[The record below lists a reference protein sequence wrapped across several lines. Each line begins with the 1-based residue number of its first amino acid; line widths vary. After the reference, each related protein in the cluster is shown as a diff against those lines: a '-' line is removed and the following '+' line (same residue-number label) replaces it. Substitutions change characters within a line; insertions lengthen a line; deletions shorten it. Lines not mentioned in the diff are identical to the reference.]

1 MRLRNITPKSLFGR
15 MLAIIL
21 VPIILVQI
29 ISVTIFYERHW
40 DWVSRHMSKNLA
52 KDLGLLIDELG
63 NTPSNDQRALSALR
77 ARQYFDII
85 FYWLDG
91 GILKPNQS
99 FNIQFKNFRTA
110 LEARIKEPFY
120 LSTIDN
126 SRQFYI
132 DIQLANGIVRM
143 HINNKRLFVPTG
155 LTFIMWSIGASVILF
170 SIAIIFLRGQVRPIL
185 RLANAARQIGF
196 GREASNYNIEGATEV
211 RIAGRAFQAMRHRI
225 NKQISERTSLLAG
238 VSHDLKTPLTRMRL
252 QLAMIDT
259 NQNIQ
264 MDFEKELV
272 ELEKMIDGYLDF
284 ARNDREEQMVDASLF
299 KLLQQAAK
307 SSDPNGKKIYI
318 AIPPDNLPIFPIQVQ
333 SIRRA
338 LINLFTNAIRYAGK
352 ASVQIQIFDDHSEII
367 IDDNGPGIPRDK
379 REEVVLPFTRLESS
393 RNSKTGGTGL
403 GLSIAKNAALTH
415 GGELILEDSPLGGLR
430 VRFLL
435 PL

>member
-40 DWVSRHMSKNLA
+40 DWVSRHMSNNLA
-52 KDLGLLIDELG
+52 NDLGLLIDELG

-99 FNIQFKNFRTA
+99 FNIRFKNFRTA

-126 SRQFYI
+126 SRQFYV

-155 LTFIMWSIGASVILF
+155 ITFIMWSIGASVILF

-196 GREASNYNIEGATEV
+196 GREVSNYNIEGATEV

-318 AIPPDNLPIFPIQVQ
+318 AIPPDNLPVFPIQVQ

-352 ASVQIQIFDDHSEII
+352 ANVQIQIFDDHSEII

>member
-29 ISVTIFYERHW
+29 ISVSIFYERHW

-63 NTPSNDQRALSALR
+63 NEPSKDQRALSAVR

-99 FNIQFKNFRTA
+99 FNFKFKNFRTS
-110 LEARIKEPFY
+110 LESRIKKPFY
-120 LSTIDN
+120 LSSIEDSTK
-126 SRQFYI
+126 FYV

-143 HINNKRLFVPTG
+143 NIDNKRLFVPTG
-155 LTFIMWSIGASVILF
+155 ITFIMWSVGASVILF

-196 GREASNYNIEGATEV
+196 GREVTDYNIEGATEV

-252 QLAMIDT
+252 QLAVMNNIEDIKTEFENEIIELENMIDT
-259 NQNIQ
+259 
-264 MDFEKELV
+264 
-272 ELEKMIDGYLDF
+272 YLDF

-307 SSDPNGKKIYI
+307 SSDPDGKQIHI
-318 AIPPDNLPIFPIQVQ
+318 SIPPENLPVFPIQVQ

-338 LINLFTNAIRYAGK
+338 LINLFTNAMRYAGK
-352 ASVQIQIFDDHSEII
+352 ASAQIQIFDDHSEII

-379 REEVVLPFTRLESS
+379 REEVVLPFTRLDNS
-393 RNSKTGGTGL
+393 RNNKTGGTGL
-403 GLSIAKNAALTH
+403 GLSIAKNAVLNH

-430 VRFLL
+430 IRLLL

>member
-155 LTFIMWSIGASVILF
+155 LTFIMWSVGASVILF

-318 AIPPDNLPIFPIQVQ
+318 AIPPDNLPVFPIQVQ

>member
-1 MRLRNITPKSLFGR
+1 MRLRNVTPKSLFGR

-29 ISVTIFYERHW
+29 ISVYIFYERHW
-40 DWVSRHMSKNLA
+40 DWVSRHMSKSLA
-52 KDLGLLIDELG
+52 EDLGLLIDELG
-63 NTPSNDQRALSALR
+63 NTPSNDQRALSASR

-85 FYWLDG
+85 FYWLDK

-99 FNIQFKNFRTA
+99 FDLRFKNFRAA
-110 LEARIKEPFY
+110 LQTRIKEPFY
-120 LSTIDN
+120 LSTIEN
-126 SRQFYI
+126 SSQFYV

-143 HINNKRLFVPTG
+143 NIDNKRLFVPTG
-155 LTFIMWSIGASVILF
+155 ITFIMWSIGSSIILF
-170 SIAIIFLRGQVRPIL
+170 SIAIIFLRRQVRPII

-196 GREASNYNIEGATEV
+196 GREVSNYNIEGATEI
-211 RIAGRAFQAMRHRI
+211 RLAGRAFQAMRHRI

-252 QLAMIDT
+252 QLEMLDS
-259 NQNIQ
+259 NQDIKT
-264 MDFEKELV
+264 DFENELL
-272 ELEKMIDGYLDF
+272 ELENMIDGYLEF
-284 ARNDREEQMVDASLF
+284 TRNDREEEMVDASLF

-307 SSDPNGKKIYI
+307 SSDPDGNYI
-318 AIPPDNLPIFPIQVQ
+318 LIAPPQERLPVFPIQVQ

-338 LINLFTNAIRYAGK
+338 LINLLTNSIRYAGK
-352 ASVQIQIFDDHSEII
+352 TNVQIQIFDDHTEII

-379 REEVVLPFTRLESS
+379 REEVVLPFTRLENS
-393 RNSKTGGTGL
+393 RNIKTGGTGL
-403 GLSIAKNAALTH
+403 GLSIAKNAALSH
-415 GGELILEDSPLGGLR
+415 GGELILEDSPQGGLR

>member
-1 MRLRNITPKSLFGR
+1 MRLRNVTPKSLFGR

-29 ISVTIFYERHW
+29 ISVSIFYERHW
-40 DWVSRHMSKNLA
+40 DWVSRHMSKSLA
-52 KDLGLLIDELG
+52 EDLGLLIDELG
-63 NTPSNDQRALSALR
+63 NTPSNDQRALSASR
-77 ARQYFDII
+77 ARQYFEII
-85 FYWLDG
+85 FYWLDK

-99 FNIQFKNFRTA
+99 FDLRFKNFRAA
-110 LEARIKEPFY
+110 LQTRIKEPFY
-120 LSTIDN
+120 LSTIEN
-126 SRQFYI
+126 SSQFYV

-143 HINNKRLFVPTG
+143 NIDNKRLFVPTG
-155 LTFIMWSIGASVILF
+155 ITFIIWSIGSSIILF
-170 SIAIIFLRGQVRPIL
+170 SIAILFLRRQVRPII

-196 GREASNYNIEGATEV
+196 GREVSNYNIEGATEI
-211 RIAGRAFQAMRHRI
+211 RLAGRAFQAMRHRI

-252 QLAMIDT
+252 QLEMLDS
-259 NQNIQ
+259 NQDIKT
-264 MDFEKELV
+264 DFENELL
-272 ELEKMIDGYLDF
+272 ELENMIDGYLEF
-284 ARNDREEQMVDASLF
+284 TRNDREEEMVDASLF

-307 SSDPNGKKIYI
+307 SSDPDGNYI
-318 AIPPDNLPIFPIQVQ
+318 FIASPPERLPVFPIQVQ

-338 LINLFTNAIRYAGK
+338 LINLLTNSIRYAGK
-352 ASVQIQIFDDHSEII
+352 TNVQIQIFDDHSEII

-379 REEVVLPFTRLESS
+379 REEVVLPFTRLENS
-393 RNSKTGGTGL
+393 RNIKTGGTGL
-403 GLSIAKNAALTH
+403 GLSIAKNAALSH

>member
-1 MRLRNITPKSLFGR
+1 MRLRDITPKSLFGR

-29 ISVTIFYERHW
+29 ISVIIFYERHW

-52 KDLGLLIDELG
+52 KDVGLLIDELG
-63 NTPSNDQRALSALR
+63 NEPSKDQRALSAIR

-91 GILKPNQS
+91 GILQPNQIIES
-99 FNIQFKNFRTA
+99 EFKNFRNS
-110 LEARIKEPFY
+110 LQARIKEPFY
-120 LSTIDN
+120 LSTLEN
-126 SRQFYI
+126 SRQFYV
-132 DIQLANGIVRM
+132 DIQLGNGIVRM
-143 HINNKRLFVPTG
+143 HIDNKRLFVPTA

-170 SIAIIFLRGQVRPIL
+170 SIAIIFLRRQVRPIL

-196 GREASNYNIEGATEV
+196 GRDVDSFSVEGATEV

-225 NKQISERTSLLAG
+225 NKQISERTALLAG

-252 QLAMIDT
+252 QLAVMEI
-259 NQNIQ
+259 QNNTKIE
-264 MDFEKELV
+264 FEKELK
-272 ELEKMIDGYLDF
+272 ELEEMIDGYLEF
-284 ARNDREEQMVDASLF
+284 ARDDREEQMVDASIF
-299 KLLQQAAK
+299 KLLQQASK
-307 SSDPNGKKIYI
+307 TSDPSGDKINI
-318 AIPPDNLPIFPIQVQ
+318 LPPNNNIPVFPVQVQ

-338 LINLFTNAIRYAGK
+338 LINLLTNAIRYAGK
-352 ASVQIQIFDDHSEII
+352 ATAQIQIFDDHSEII

-379 REEVVLPFTRLESS
+379 RAEVILPFTRLENS

-403 GLSIAKNAALTH
+403 GLSIAKNSALNH

-430 VRFLL
+430 VRLLL

>member
-1 MRLRNITPKSLFGR
+1 MRLRDITPKSLFGR

-29 ISVTIFYERHW
+29 ISVIIFYERHW

-52 KDLGLLIDELG
+52 KDVGLLIDELG
-63 NTPSNDQRALSALR
+63 NEPSKDQRALSAIR

-85 FYWLDG
+85 FYWLDS
-91 GILKPNQS
+91 GILQPNQ
-99 FNIQFKNFRTA
+99 IIEPEFKNFRNS
-110 LEARIKEPFY
+110 LQARIEEPFY
-120 LSTIDN
+120 LSTLEN
-126 SRQFYI
+126 SRQFYV
-132 DIQLANGIVRM
+132 DIQLGNGIVRM
-143 HINNKRLFVPTG
+143 HIDNKRLFVPTA

-170 SIAIIFLRGQVRPIL
+170 SIAIIFLRRQVRPIL

-196 GREASNYNIEGATEV
+196 GRDVDSFSVEGATEV

-225 NKQISERTSLLAG
+225 NKQISERTALLAG

-252 QLAMIDT
+252 QLAVMEI
-259 NQNIQ
+259 QNNTKIE
-264 MDFEKELV
+264 FEKELK
-272 ELEKMIDGYLDF
+272 ELEEMIDGYLEF
-284 ARNDREEQMVDASLF
+284 ARDDREEQMVDASIF
-299 KLLQQAAK
+299 KLLQQASK
-307 SSDPNGKKIYI
+307 TSDPSGDKINI
-318 AIPPDNLPIFPIQVQ
+318 LPPNNNIPIFPVQVQ

-338 LINLFTNAIRYAGK
+338 LTNLLTNAIRYAGK
-352 ASVQIQIFDDHSEII
+352 ATAQIQIFDDHSEII

-379 REEVVLPFTRLESS
+379 RAEVILPFTRLENS

-403 GLSIAKNAALTH
+403 GLSIANNSALNH

-430 VRFLL
+430 VRLLL

>member
-1 MRLRNITPKSLFGR
+1 MRLRDITPKSLFGR

-29 ISVTIFYERHW
+29 ISVSIFYERHW

-63 NTPSNDQRALSALR
+63 NEPSKDQRALSAIR

-85 FYWLDG
+85 FYWLEG
-91 GILKPNQS
+91 GILQPNQA
-99 FNIQFKNFRTA
+99 IQPEFKNFRNS

-120 LSTIDN
+120 LSSLEN
-126 SRQFYI
+126 SSQFYV
-132 DIQLANGIVRM
+132 DIQLGNGIVRM
-143 HINNKRLFVPTG
+143 HIDNKRLFVPTG
-155 LTFIMWSIGASVILF
+155 ITFIMWSVGASVILF

-196 GREASNYNIEGATEV
+196 GRDVENFNIEGATEV

-252 QLAMIDT
+252 QLAVME
-259 NQNIQ
+259 IQ
-264 MDFEKELV
+264 DETKVQFEQELKEL
-272 ELEKMIDGYLDF
+272 EQMIDGYLEF
-284 ARNDREEQMVDASLF
+284 ARDDREEQMVDASLF
-299 KLLQQAAK
+299 KLLQQAVK
-307 SSDPNGKKIYI
+307 SSDPSGKKINI
-318 AIPPDNLPIFPIQVQ
+318 LVPDDNIPIFPIQVQ

-338 LINLFTNAIRYAGK
+338 LINLLTNAIRYAGK
-352 ASVQIQIFDDHSEII
+352 ATAQIQIFDDHSEII

-379 REEVVLPFTRLESS
+379 RDEVILPFTRLENS

-403 GLSIAKNAALTH
+403 GLSIAKNSALNH

-430 VRFLL
+430 VRLLL

>member
-1 MRLRNITPKSLFGR
+1 MRLRDITPKSLFGR

-29 ISVTIFYERHW
+29 ISVSIFYERHW

-63 NTPSNDQRALSALR
+63 NELSKDQRALSAIR

-85 FYWLDG
+85 FYWLEG
-91 GILKPNQS
+91 GILQPNQ
-99 FNIQFKNFRTA
+99 IIEPQFKNFRNS
-110 LEARIKEPFY
+110 LQARIKEPFY
-120 LSTIDN
+120 LSTIEN
-126 SRQFYI
+126 SRQFYV
-132 DIQLANGIVRM
+132 DIQLGNGIVRM
-143 HINNKRLFVPTG
+143 NIDNKRLFVPTG
-155 LTFIMWSIGASVILF
+155 ITFIMWSIGASVILF

-196 GREASNYNIEGATEV
+196 GRDVDSFSIEGATEI

-252 QLAMIDT
+252 QLAVIEIEDDT
-259 NQNIQ
+259 KIE
-264 MDFEKELV
+264 FEKELL
-272 ELEKMIDGYLDF
+272 ELEEMIDGYLEF
-284 ARNDREEQMVDASLF
+284 ARDDREEQMVDASLF
-299 KLLQQAAK
+299 KLLQQA
-307 SSDPNGKKIYI
+307 SITSDPSGDKINI
-318 AIPPDNLPIFPIQVQ
+318 LPPNDNIPIFPIQVQ

-338 LINLFTNAIRYAGK
+338 LTNLLTNAIRYAGK
-352 ASVQIQIFDDHSEII
+352 ATAQIQIFDDHSEII

-379 REEVVLPFTRLESS
+379 RAEVILPFTRLENS

-403 GLSIAKNAALTH
+403 GLSIAKNSALNH

-430 VRFLL
+430 VRLLL

>member
-1 MRLRNITPKSLFGR
+1 MRLRDITPKSLFGR

-29 ISVTIFYERHW
+29 ISVIIFYERHW

-52 KDLGLLIDELG
+52 KDVGLLIDELG
-63 NTPSNDQRALSALR
+63 NEPSKDQRALSAIR

-91 GILKPNQS
+91 GILQPNQIIES
-99 FNIQFKNFRTA
+99 EFKNFRNS
-110 LEARIKEPFY
+110 LQARIEEPFY
-120 LSTIDN
+120 LSTLEN
-126 SRQFYI
+126 SRQFYV
-132 DIQLANGIVRM
+132 DIQLGNGIVRM
-143 HINNKRLFVPTG
+143 HIDNKRLFVPTA

-170 SIAIIFLRGQVRPIL
+170 SIAIIFLRRQVRPIL

-196 GREASNYNIEGATEV
+196 GRDVDSFSVEGATEV

-225 NKQISERTSLLAG
+225 NKQISERTALLAG

-252 QLAMIDT
+252 QLAVMEI
-259 NQNIQ
+259 QNNTKIE
-264 MDFEKELV
+264 FEKELK
-272 ELEKMIDGYLDF
+272 ELEEMIDGYLEF
-284 ARNDREEQMVDASLF
+284 ARDDREEQMVDASIF
-299 KLLQQAAK
+299 KLLQQASK
-307 SSDPNGKKIYI
+307 TSDPSGDKINI
-318 AIPPDNLPIFPIQVQ
+318 LPPNNNIPIFPVQVQ

-338 LINLFTNAIRYAGK
+338 LTNLLTNAIRYAGK
-352 ASVQIQIFDDHSEII
+352 ATAQIQIFDDHSEII

-379 REEVVLPFTRLESS
+379 RAEVILPFTRLENS

-403 GLSIAKNAALTH
+403 GLSIANNSALNH

-430 VRFLL
+430 VRLLL

>member
-1 MRLRNITPKSLFGR
+1 MRLRDVTPKSLFGR
-15 MLAIIL
+15 MLSIIL

-29 ISVTIFYERHW
+29 ISVSIFYERHW
-40 DWVSRHMSKNLA
+40 DWVSRHMANNLA

-63 NTPSNDQRALSALR
+63 KEPSKDQRALSAVR
-77 ARQYFDII
+77 ARQYFNII
-85 FYWLDG
+85 FYWLEG

-99 FNIQFKNFRTA
+99 FNAKFENFRIS
-110 LEARIKEPFY
+110 LQERIKEPFY
-120 LSTIDN
+120 LSSLEN
-126 SRQFYI
+126 SSQFYV

-143 HINNKRLFVPTG
+143 HIDNKRIFVPTG
-155 LTFIMWSIGASVILF
+155 ITFIMWSIGSSVILF

-196 GREASNYNIEGATEV
+196 GRKVDHYNIEGATEV

-252 QLAMIDT
+252 QLAVMDENKEIKE
-259 NQNIQ
+259 
-264 MDFEKELV
+264 DFEKELI
-272 ELEKMIDGYLDF
+272 ELEEMIDGYLEF
-284 ARNDREEQMVDASLF
+284 ARNEREEQMVDASLF

-307 SSDPNGKKIYI
+307 TSDPSGEKITI
-318 AIPPDNLPIFPIQVQ
+318 SVPTDKIPVFPIQVQ

-352 ASVQIQIFDDHSEII
+352 ASAQIQIFDDHSEII

-379 REEVVLPFTRLESS
+379 RDEVILPFTRLENS
-393 RNSKTGGTGL
+393 RNIKTGGTGL
-403 GLSIAKNAALTH
+403 GLSIAKNSALNH

-430 VRFLL
+430 VRLLL

>member
-1 MRLRNITPKSLFGR
+1 MRLRDITPKSLFGR

-29 ISVTIFYERHW
+29 ISVSIFYERHW

-63 NTPSNDQRALSALR
+63 NEPSKDQRALSAIR

-85 FYWLDG
+85 FYWLEG
-91 GILKPNQS
+91 GILQPNQ
-99 FNIQFKNFRTA
+99 IIEPQFKNFRNS
-110 LEARIKEPFY
+110 LQARIKEPFY
-120 LSTIDN
+120 LSTIEN
-126 SRQFYI
+126 SRQFYV
-132 DIQLANGIVRM
+132 DIQLGNGIVRM
-143 HINNKRLFVPTG
+143 NIDNKRLFVPTG
-155 LTFIMWSIGASVILF
+155 ITFIMWSIGASVILF

-196 GREASNYNIEGATEV
+196 GRDVDSFSIEGATEI

-252 QLAMIDT
+252 QLAVIEIEDDT
-259 NQNIQ
+259 KIE
-264 MDFEKELV
+264 FEKELL
-272 ELEKMIDGYLDF
+272 ELEEMIDGYLEF
-284 ARNDREEQMVDASLF
+284 ARDDREEQMVDASLF
-299 KLLQQAAK
+299 KLLQQA
-307 SSDPNGKKIYI
+307 SITSDPSGDKINI
-318 AIPPDNLPIFPIQVQ
+318 LPPNDNIPIFPIQVQ

-338 LINLFTNAIRYAGK
+338 LTNLLTNAIRYAGK
-352 ASVQIQIFDDHSEII
+352 ATAQIQIFDDHSEVI

-379 REEVVLPFTRLESS
+379 RAEVILPFTRLENS

-403 GLSIAKNAALTH
+403 GLSIAKNSALNH

-430 VRFLL
+430 VRLLL

>member
-1 MRLRNITPKSLFGR
+1 
-15 MLAIIL
+15 

-29 ISVTIFYERHW
+29 ISVIIFYERHW

-52 KDLGLLIDELG
+52 KDVGLLIDELG
-63 NTPSNDQRALSALR
+63 NEPSKDQRALSAIR

-85 FYWLDG
+85 FYWLEG
-91 GILKPNQS
+91 GILQPNQ
-99 FNIQFKNFRTA
+99 IIEPQFKNFRNS
-110 LEARIKEPFY
+110 LQARIKEPFY
-120 LSTIDN
+120 LSTLEN
-126 SRQFYI
+126 SRQFYV
-132 DIQLANGIVRM
+132 DIQLGNGIVRM
-143 HINNKRLFVPTG
+143 HIDDKRLFVPTA

-196 GREASNYNIEGATEV
+196 GRDVDSFSVEGATEV

-225 NKQISERTSLLAG
+225 NKQISERTALLAG

-252 QLAMIDT
+252 QLAVMEIQNDT
-259 NQNIQ
+259 KIE
-264 MDFEKELV
+264 FEKELK
-272 ELEKMIDGYLDF
+272 ELEEMIDGYLEF
-284 ARNDREEQMVDASLF
+284 ARDDREEQMVDASLF
-299 KLLQQAAK
+299 KLLQQASK
-307 SSDPNGKKIYI
+307 TSDPSGDKINI
-318 AIPPDNLPIFPIQVQ
+318 LPPNDNIPIFPIQVQ

-338 LINLFTNAIRYAGK
+338 LINLLTNAIRYAGK
-352 ASVQIQIFDDHSEII
+352 ATAQIQIFDDHSEVI

-379 REEVVLPFTRLESS
+379 RAEVILPFTRLENS

-403 GLSIAKNAALTH
+403 GLSIAKNSALNH

-430 VRFLL
+430 VRLLL

>member
-1 MRLRNITPKSLFGR
+1 

-29 ISVTIFYERHW
+29 ISVSIFYERHW
-40 DWVSRHMSKNLA
+40 DWVSRHMSKNFA

-63 NTPSNDQRALSALR
+63 NEPSKDQRALSAVR

-99 FNIQFKNFRTA
+99 FNSKFKNFRNS
-110 LEARIKEPFY
+110 LETRIKEPFY
-120 LSTIDN
+120 LSTIDD
-126 SRQFYI
+126 SRQFYV

-143 HINNKRLFVPTG
+143 NIDNKRLFVPTG
-155 LTFIMWSIGASVILF
+155 ITFILWSVGASVILF

-185 RLANAARQIGF
+185 KLANAARQIGF
-196 GREASNYNIEGATEV
+196 GREVTDYNIEGATEV

-225 NKQISERTSLLAG
+225 NKQISERTSLIAG

-252 QLAMIDT
+252 QLAMMSNIEDIKTEFENEIIELENMIDT
-259 NQNIQ
+259 
-264 MDFEKELV
+264 
-272 ELEKMIDGYLDF
+272 YLDF

-307 SSDPNGKKIYI
+307 SSDPDGKQIHI
-318 AIPPDNLPIFPIQVQ
+318 SIPPENLPVFPIQVQ

-338 LINLFTNAIRYAGK
+338 LINLFTNAMRYAGK
-352 ASVQIQIFDDHSEII
+352 ASAQIQIFDDHSEII

-379 REEVVLPFTRLESS
+379 REEVVLPFTRLDNS
-393 RNSKTGGTGL
+393 RNNKTGGTGL
-403 GLSIAKNAALTH
+403 GLSIAKNAALNH

-430 VRFLL
+430 IRLLL

>member
-1 MRLRNITPKSLFGR
+1 MRLRDITPKSLFGR

-29 ISVTIFYERHW
+29 ISVIIFYERHW

-52 KDLGLLIDELG
+52 KDVGLLIDELG
-63 NTPSNDQRALSALR
+63 TEPSKDQRALSAIR

-85 FYWLDG
+85 FYWLEG
-91 GILKPNQS
+91 GILQPNQ
-99 FNIQFKNFRTA
+99 IIEPQFKNFRNS
-110 LEARIKEPFY
+110 LQARIKEPFY
-120 LSTIDN
+120 LSTLEN
-126 SRQFYI
+126 SRQFYV
-132 DIQLANGIVRM
+132 DIQLGNGIVRM
-143 HINNKRLFVPTG
+143 HIDDKRLFVPTA

-196 GREASNYNIEGATEV
+196 GRDVDSFSVEGATEV

-225 NKQISERTSLLAG
+225 NKQISERTALLAG

-252 QLAMIDT
+252 QLAIMEIQNDT
-259 NQNIQ
+259 KIE
-264 MDFEKELV
+264 FEKELK
-272 ELEKMIDGYLDF
+272 ELEEMIDGYLEF
-284 ARNDREEQMVDASLF
+284 ARDDREEQMVDASLF
-299 KLLQQAAK
+299 KLLQQASK
-307 SSDPNGKKIYI
+307 TSDPTGEKINI
-318 AIPPDNLPIFPIQVQ
+318 IPPNNNIPVFPVQVQ

-338 LINLFTNAIRYAGK
+338 LINLLTNAIRYAGK
-352 ASVQIQIFDDHSEII
+352 ATAQIQIFDDHSEII

-379 REEVVLPFTRLESS
+379 RAEVVLPFTRLENS

-403 GLSIAKNAALTH
+403 GLSIAKNSALNH

-430 VRFLL
+430 VRLLL

>member
-29 ISVTIFYERHW
+29 ISVTIFYDRHW

-63 NTPSNDQRALSALR
+63 NTPSNDQRALSAVR

-99 FNIQFKNFRTA
+99 FNIRFKNFRTA
-110 LEARIKEPFY
+110 LESRIKEPFY
-120 LSTIDN
+120 LSKIEN

-132 DIQLANGIVRM
+132 DIQLANGVVRM

-155 LTFIMWSIGASVILF
+155 ITFIMWSIGSSVILF

-196 GREASNYNIEGATEV
+196 GREVVNYNIEGATEV
-211 RIAGRAFQAMRHRI
+211 RLAGRAFQSMRHRI

-252 QLAMIDT
+252 QLAMID
-259 NQNIQ
+259 NNENIQ
-264 MDFEKELV
+264 LDFENELI
-272 ELEKMIDGYLDF
+272 ELEKMIDGYLEF
-284 ARNDREEQMVDASLF
+284 ARNEREEQMVDASLF

-307 SSDPNGKKIYI
+307 VSDPDGDKIYI
-318 AIPPDNLPIFPIQVQ
+318 AIPPENLPVFPIQVQ

-352 ASVQIQIFDDHSEII
+352 ANVQIQIFDDHSEII

-415 GGELILEDSPLGGLR
+415 GGELILDDSPLGGLR
-430 VRFLL
+430 VRLLL

>member
-1 MRLRNITPKSLFGR
+1 MRLRDITPKSLFGR

-29 ISVTIFYERHW
+29 ISVSIFYERHW

-63 NTPSNDQRALSALR
+63 NEPSKDQRALSAIR

-85 FYWLDG
+85 FYWLEG
-91 GILKPNQS
+91 GILQPNQT
-99 FNIQFKNFRTA
+99 IEPQFKNFRNS
-110 LEARIKEPFY
+110 LQARIKEPFY
-120 LSTIDN
+120 LSTIEN
-126 SRQFYI
+126 SRQFYV
-132 DIQLANGIVRM
+132 DIQLGNGIVRM
-143 HINNKRLFVPTG
+143 NIDNKRLFVPTG
-155 LTFIMWSIGASVILF
+155 ITFIMWSIGASVILF

-196 GREASNYNIEGATEV
+196 GRDVDNFNIEGATEV
-211 RIAGRAFQAMRHRI
+211 RIAGRAFQAMKHRI

-238 VSHDLKTPLTRMRL
+238 VSHDLKTPLTRMKL
-252 QLAMIDT
+252 QLAIMEINDDT
-259 NQNIQ
+259 KVE
-264 MDFEKELV
+264 FEKELL
-272 ELEKMIDGYLDF
+272 ELEEMIDGYLQF
-284 ARNDREEQMVDASLF
+284 ARDDREEQMVDASLF
-299 KLLQQAAK
+299 KLLQQASK
-307 SSDPNGKKIYI
+307 TSDPSGDKINI
-318 AIPPDNLPIFPIQVQ
+318 IPPNDNIPIFPIQVQ

-338 LINLFTNAIRYAGK
+338 LTNLLTNAIRYAGK
-352 ASVQIQIFDDHSEII
+352 ATAQIQIFDDHSEII

-379 REEVVLPFTRLESS
+379 RAEVILPFTRLENS

-403 GLSIAKNAALTH
+403 GLSIAKNSALNH

-430 VRFLL
+430 VRLLL

>member
-1 MRLRNITPKSLFGR
+1 MRLRDITPKSLFGR

-29 ISVTIFYERHW
+29 ISVSIFYERHW

-63 NTPSNDQRALSALR
+63 NEPSKDQRALSAIR

-85 FYWLDG
+85 FYWLEG
-91 GILKPNQS
+91 GILQPNQ
-99 FNIQFKNFRTA
+99 IIEPQFKNFRNS
-110 LEARIKEPFY
+110 LQARIKEPFY
-120 LSTIDN
+120 LSTIEN
-126 SRQFYI
+126 SRQFYV
-132 DIQLANGIVRM
+132 DIQLGNGIVRM
-143 HINNKRLFVPTG
+143 NIDNKRLFVPTG
-155 LTFIMWSIGASVILF
+155 ITFIMWSIGASVILF

-196 GREASNYNIEGATEV
+196 GRDVDSFSIEGATEI

-252 QLAMIDT
+252 QLAVIEIEDDT
-259 NQNIQ
+259 KIE
-264 MDFEKELV
+264 FEKELL
-272 ELEKMIDGYLDF
+272 ELEEMIDGYLEF
-284 ARNDREEQMVDASLF
+284 ARDDREEQMVDASLF
-299 KLLQQAAK
+299 KLLQQA
-307 SSDPNGKKIYI
+307 SITSDPSGDKINI
-318 AIPPDNLPIFPIQVQ
+318 LPPNDNIPIFPIQVQ

-338 LINLFTNAIRYAGK
+338 LTNLLTNAIRYAGK
-352 ASVQIQIFDDHSEII
+352 ATAQIQIFDDHSEII

-379 REEVVLPFTRLESS
+379 RAEVILPFTRLENS

-403 GLSIAKNAALTH
+403 GLSIAKNSALNH

-430 VRFLL
+430 VRLLL

>member
-1 MRLRNITPKSLFGR
+1 MRLRNVTPKSLFGR

-29 ISVTIFYERHW
+29 ISVSIFYERHW
-40 DWVSRHMSKNLA
+40 DWVSRHMSKSLA
-52 KDLGLLIDELG
+52 EDLGLLIDELG
-63 NTPSNDQRALSALR
+63 NTPSNDQRALSASR

-85 FYWLDG
+85 FYWLDK

-99 FNIQFKNFRTA
+99 FDLRFKNFRAA
-110 LEARIKEPFY
+110 LQTRIKEPFY
-120 LSTIDN
+120 LSTIEN
-126 SRQFYI
+126 SSQFYV

-143 HINNKRLFVPTG
+143 NIDNKRLFVPTG
-155 LTFIMWSIGASVILF
+155 ITFIIWSIGSSIILF
-170 SIAIIFLRGQVRPIL
+170 SIAILFLRRQVRPII

-196 GREASNYNIEGATEV
+196 GREVSNYNIEGATEI
-211 RIAGRAFQAMRHRI
+211 RLAGRAFQAMRHRI

-252 QLAMIDT
+252 QLEMLDT
-259 NQNIQ
+259 NQDIKT
-264 MDFEKELV
+264 DFENELL
-272 ELEKMIDGYLDF
+272 ELENMIDGYLEF
-284 ARNDREEQMVDASLF
+284 TRNDREEEMVDASLF

-307 SSDPNGKKIYI
+307 SSDPDGKYI
-318 AIPPDNLPIFPIQVQ
+318 FIASPPEKLPIFPIQVQ

-338 LINLFTNAIRYAGK
+338 LINLLTNSTRYAGK
-352 ASVQIQIFDDHSEII
+352 TNVQIQIFDDHSEII

-379 REEVVLPFTRLESS
+379 RDEVVLPFIRLENS
-393 RNSKTGGTGL
+393 RNTKTGGTGL
-403 GLSIAKNAALTH
+403 GLSIAKNAALSH

>member
-1 MRLRNITPKSLFGR
+1 MRLRNVTPKSLFGR

-40 DWVSRHMSKNLA
+40 DWVSRHMSKSLA
-52 KDLGLLIDELG
+52 EDLGLLIDELG
-63 NTPSNDQRALSALR
+63 NTPSNDQRALSASR

-85 FYWLDG
+85 FYWLDK

-99 FNIQFKNFRTA
+99 FDLRFKNFRAA
-110 LEARIKEPFY
+110 LQTRIKEPFY
-120 LSTIDN
+120 LSTIEN
-126 SRQFYI
+126 SSQFYV

-143 HINNKRLFVPTG
+143 NIDNKRLFVPTG
-155 LTFIMWSIGASVILF
+155 ITFIIWSIGSSIILF
-170 SIAIIFLRGQVRPIL
+170 SIAILFLRRQVRPII

-196 GREASNYNIEGATEV
+196 GREVSNYNIEGATEI
-211 RIAGRAFQAMRHRI
+211 RLAGRAFQAMRHRI

-252 QLAMIDT
+252 QLEMLDT
-259 NQNIQ
+259 NQDIKT
-264 MDFEKELV
+264 DFENELL
-272 ELEKMIDGYLDF
+272 ELENMIDGYLEF
-284 ARNDREEQMVDASLF
+284 TRNDREEEMVDASLF

-307 SSDPNGKKIYI
+307 SSDPDGNYI
-318 AIPPDNLPIFPIQVQ
+318 FIASPPERLPVFPIQVQ

-338 LINLFTNAIRYAGK
+338 LINLLTNSIRYAGK
-352 ASVQIQIFDDHSEII
+352 TNVQIQIYDDHSEII

-379 REEVVLPFTRLESS
+379 REEVVLPFTRLENS
-393 RNSKTGGTGL
+393 RNIKTGGTGL
-403 GLSIAKNAALTH
+403 GLSIAKNAALSH

>member
-1 MRLRNITPKSLFGR
+1 MRLRDITPKSLFGR

-29 ISVTIFYERHW
+29 ISVSIFYERHW

-63 NTPSNDQRALSALR
+63 NEPSKDQRALSAIR

-85 FYWLDG
+85 FYWLEG
-91 GILKPNQS
+91 GILQPNQA
-99 FNIQFKNFRTA
+99 IQPEFKNFRNS

-120 LSTIDN
+120 LSSLEN
-126 SRQFYI
+126 STQFYV
-132 DIQLANGIVRM
+132 DIQLGNGIVRM
-143 HINNKRLFVPTG
+143 HIDNKRLFVPTG
-155 LTFIMWSIGASVILF
+155 ITFIMWSVGASVILF

-196 GREASNYNIEGATEV
+196 GRDVENFNIEGATEV

-252 QLAMIDT
+252 QLAVME
-259 NQNIQ
+259 IQ
-264 MDFEKELV
+264 DETKVEFEQELKEL
-272 ELEKMIDGYLDF
+272 EQMIDGYLEF
-284 ARNDREEQMVDASLF
+284 ARDDREEQMVDASLF
-299 KLLQQAAK
+299 KLLQQAVK
-307 SSDPNGKKIYI
+307 SSDPSGKKINI
-318 AIPPDNLPIFPIQVQ
+318 LVPNDNIPIFPIQVQ

-338 LINLFTNAIRYAGK
+338 LINLLTNAIRYAGK
-352 ASVQIQIFDDHSEII
+352 ATAQIQIFDDHSEII

-379 REEVVLPFTRLESS
+379 RDEVILPFTRLENS

-403 GLSIAKNAALTH
+403 GLSIAKNSALNH

-430 VRFLL
+430 VRLLL

>member
-1 MRLRNITPKSLFGR
+1 MRLRDITPKSLFGR

-29 ISVTIFYERHW
+29 ISVIIFYERHW

-52 KDLGLLIDELG
+52 KDVGLLIDELG
-63 NTPSNDQRALSALR
+63 NEPSKDQRALSAIR

-91 GILKPNQS
+91 GILQPNQ
-99 FNIQFKNFRTA
+99 IIEPEFKNFRNS
-110 LEARIKEPFY
+110 LQARIKEPFY
-120 LSTIDN
+120 LSTLEN
-126 SRQFYI
+126 SRQFYV
-132 DIQLANGIVRM
+132 DIQLGNGIVRM
-143 HINNKRLFVPTG
+143 HIDNKRLFVPTA

-170 SIAIIFLRGQVRPIL
+170 SIAIIFLRRQVRPIL

-196 GREASNYNIEGATEV
+196 GRDVDSFSVEGATEV

-225 NKQISERTSLLAG
+225 NKQISERTALLAG

-252 QLAMIDT
+252 QLAVMEI
-259 NQNIQ
+259 QNNTKIE
-264 MDFEKELV
+264 FEKELK
-272 ELEKMIDGYLDF
+272 ELEEMIDGYLEF
-284 ARNDREEQMVDASLF
+284 ARDDREEQMVDASIF
-299 KLLQQAAK
+299 KLLQQASK
-307 SSDPNGKKIYI
+307 TSDPSGDKINI
-318 AIPPDNLPIFPIQVQ
+318 LPPNNNIPIFPVQVQ

-338 LINLFTNAIRYAGK
+338 LTNLLTNAIRYAGK
-352 ASVQIQIFDDHSEII
+352 ATAQIQIFDDHSEII

-379 REEVVLPFTRLESS
+379 RAEVILPFTRLENS

-403 GLSIAKNAALTH
+403 GLSIANNSALNH

-430 VRFLL
+430 VRLLL

>member
-1 MRLRNITPKSLFGR
+1 MRLRDITPKSLFGR

-29 ISVTIFYERHW
+29 ISVIIFYERHW

-52 KDLGLLIDELG
+52 KDVGLLIDELG
-63 NTPSNDQRALSALR
+63 NEPSKDQRALSAIR

-85 FYWLDG
+85 FYWLEG
-91 GILKPNQS
+91 GILQPNQ
-99 FNIQFKNFRTA
+99 IIEPQFKNFRNS
-110 LEARIKEPFY
+110 LQARIKEPFY
-120 LSTIDN
+120 LSTLEN
-126 SRQFYI
+126 SRQFYV
-132 DIQLANGIVRM
+132 DIQLGNGIVRM
-143 HINNKRLFVPTG
+143 HIDDKRLFVPTA

-196 GREASNYNIEGATEV
+196 GRDVDSFSVEGATEV

-225 NKQISERTSLLAG
+225 NKQISERTALLAG

-252 QLAMIDT
+252 QLAVMEIQNDT
-259 NQNIQ
+259 KIE
-264 MDFEKELV
+264 FEKELK
-272 ELEKMIDGYLDF
+272 ELEEMIDGYLEF
-284 ARNDREEQMVDASLF
+284 ARDDREEQMVDASLF
-299 KLLQQAAK
+299 KLLQQASK
-307 SSDPNGKKIYI
+307 TSDPSGDKINI
-318 AIPPDNLPIFPIQVQ
+318 LPPNDNIPIFPIQVQ

-338 LINLFTNAIRYAGK
+338 LINLLTNAIRYAGK
-352 ASVQIQIFDDHSEII
+352 ATAQIQIFDDHSEVI

-379 REEVVLPFTRLESS
+379 RAEVVLPFTRLENS

-403 GLSIAKNAALTH
+403 GLSIAKNSALNH

-430 VRFLL
+430 VRLLL

>member
-1 MRLRNITPKSLFGR
+1 MRLRDITPKSLFGR

-29 ISVTIFYERHW
+29 ISVIIFYERHW

-52 KDLGLLIDELG
+52 KDVGLLIDELG
-63 NTPSNDQRALSALR
+63 TEPSKDQRALSAIR

-85 FYWLDG
+85 FYWLEG
-91 GILKPNQS
+91 GILQPNQ
-99 FNIQFKNFRTA
+99 IIEPQFKNFRNS
-110 LEARIKEPFY
+110 LQARIKEPFY
-120 LSTIDN
+120 LSTLEN
-126 SRQFYI
+126 SRQFYV
-132 DIQLANGIVRM
+132 DIQLGNGIVRM
-143 HINNKRLFVPTG
+143 HIDDKRLFVPTA

-196 GREASNYNIEGATEV
+196 GRDVDSFSVEGATEV

-225 NKQISERTSLLAG
+225 NKQISERTALLAG

-252 QLAMIDT
+252 QLAIMEIQNDT
-259 NQNIQ
+259 KIE
-264 MDFEKELV
+264 FEKELK
-272 ELEKMIDGYLDF
+272 ELEEMIDGYLEF
-284 ARNDREEQMVDASLF
+284 ARDDREEQMVDASLF
-299 KLLQQAAK
+299 KLLQQASK
-307 SSDPNGKKIYI
+307 TSDPTGDKINI
-318 AIPPDNLPIFPIQVQ
+318 LPPNNNIPVFPVQVQ

-338 LINLFTNAIRYAGK
+338 LINLLTNAIRYAGK
-352 ASVQIQIFDDHSEII
+352 ATAQIQIFDDHSEII

-379 REEVVLPFTRLESS
+379 RAEVILPFTRLENS

-403 GLSIAKNAALTH
+403 GLSIAKNSALNH

-430 VRFLL
+430 VRLLL

>member
-1 MRLRNITPKSLFGR
+1 MRLRDITPKSLFGR

-29 ISVTIFYERHW
+29 ISVSIFYERHW

-63 NTPSNDQRALSALR
+63 NEPSKDQRALSAIR

-85 FYWLDG
+85 FYWLEG
-91 GILKPNQS
+91 GILQPNQ
-99 FNIQFKNFRTA
+99 IIEPQFKNFRNS
-110 LEARIKEPFY
+110 LQARIKEPFY
-120 LSTIDN
+120 LSTIEN
-126 SRQFYI
+126 SRQFYV
-132 DIQLANGIVRM
+132 DIQLGNGIVRM
-143 HINNKRLFVPTG
+143 NIDNKRLFVPTG
-155 LTFIMWSIGASVILF
+155 ITFIMWSIGASVILF

-196 GREASNYNIEGATEV
+196 GRDVDSFSIEGATEV

-252 QLAMIDT
+252 QLAVIEIEDGT
-259 NQNIQ
+259 KIE
-264 MDFEKELV
+264 FEKELL
-272 ELEKMIDGYLDF
+272 ELEEMIDGYLEF
-284 ARNDREEQMVDASLF
+284 ARDDREEQMVDASLF
-299 KLLQQAAK
+299 KLLQQASK
-307 SSDPNGKKIYI
+307 TSDPSGDKINI
-318 AIPPDNLPIFPIQVQ
+318 LPPNDNIPIFPIQVQ

-338 LINLFTNAIRYAGK
+338 LTNLLTNAIRYAGK
-352 ASVQIQIFDDHSEII
+352 ATAQIQIFDDHSEII

-379 REEVVLPFTRLESS
+379 RAEVILPFTRLENS

-403 GLSIAKNAALTH
+403 GLSIAKNSALNH

-430 VRFLL
+430 VRLLL

>member
-29 ISVTIFYERHW
+29 ISVSIFYERHW

-52 KDLGLLIDELG
+52 TDLGLLIDELG
-63 NTPSNDQRALSALR
+63 NEPSKDQRALSAVR

-85 FYWLDG
+85 FYWLDK

-99 FNIQFKNFRTA
+99 FNSKFKNFRTS
-110 LEARIKEPFY
+110 LESRIKKPFY
-120 LSTIDN
+120 LSSIEDSTK
-126 SRQFYI
+126 FYV

-143 HINNKRLFVPTG
+143 NIDNKRLFVPTG
-155 LTFIMWSIGASVILF
+155 ITFIMWSVGASVILF

-185 RLANAARQIGF
+185 KLANAARQIGF
-196 GREASNYNIEGATEV
+196 GREVTDYNIEGATEV

-252 QLAMIDT
+252 QLAMMSNIEDIKTEFENEIIELENMIDT
-259 NQNIQ
+259 
-264 MDFEKELV
+264 
-272 ELEKMIDGYLDF
+272 YLDF

-307 SSDPNGKKIYI
+307 SSDPDGKQIHI
-318 AIPPDNLPIFPIQVQ
+318 SIPPENLPVFPIQVQ

-338 LINLFTNAIRYAGK
+338 LINLFTNAMRYAGK
-352 ASVQIQIFDDHSEII
+352 ASAQIQIFDDHSEII

-379 REEVVLPFTRLESS
+379 REEVVLPFTRLDNS
-393 RNSKTGGTGL
+393 RNNKTGGTGL
-403 GLSIAKNAALTH
+403 GLSIAKNAVLNH

-430 VRFLL
+430 IRLLL

>member
-1 MRLRNITPKSLFGR
+1 MRLRDITPKSLFGR

-29 ISVTIFYERHW
+29 ISVSIFYERHW

-63 NTPSNDQRALSALR
+63 NEPSKDQRALSAIR

-85 FYWLDG
+85 FYWLEG
-91 GILKPNQS
+91 GILQPNQA
-99 FNIQFKNFRTA
+99 IQPEFKNFRNS

-120 LSTIDN
+120 LSSLEN
-126 SRQFYI
+126 STQFYV
-132 DIQLANGIVRM
+132 DIQLGNGIVRM
-143 HINNKRLFVPTG
+143 HIDNKRLFVPTG
-155 LTFIMWSIGASVILF
+155 ITFIMWSVGASVILF

-196 GREASNYNIEGATEV
+196 GRDVENFNIEGATEV

-252 QLAMIDT
+252 QLAVLE
-259 NQNIQ
+259 IQ
-264 MDFEKELV
+264 DETKVEFEQELKEL
-272 ELEKMIDGYLDF
+272 EQMIDGYLEF
-284 ARNDREEQMVDASLF
+284 ARDDREEQMVDASLF
-299 KLLQQAAK
+299 KLLQQAVK
-307 SSDPNGKKIYI
+307 SSDPSGKKINI
-318 AIPPDNLPIFPIQVQ
+318 LVPDDNIPIFPIQVQ

-338 LINLFTNAIRYAGK
+338 LINLLTNAIRYAGK
-352 ASVQIQIFDDHSEII
+352 ATAQIQIFDDHSEII

-379 REEVVLPFTRLESS
+379 RDEVILPFTRLENS

-403 GLSIAKNAALTH
+403 GLSIAKNSALNH

-430 VRFLL
+430 VRLLL

>member
-1 MRLRNITPKSLFGR
+1 MRLRNVTPKSLFGR

-21 VPIILVQI
+21 VPMILVQI
-29 ISVTIFYERHW
+29 ISVSIFYERHW
-40 DWVSRHMSKNLA
+40 DWVSRHMSKSLA
-52 KDLGLLIDELG
+52 EDLGLLIDELG
-63 NTPSNDQRALSALR
+63 NTPSKDQRALSASR

-85 FYWLDG
+85 FYWLDK

-99 FNIQFKNFRTA
+99 FDLRFKNFRTA
-110 LEARIKEPFY
+110 LQTRIKEPFY
-120 LSTIDN
+120 LSKIEN
-126 SRQFYI
+126 SSQFYV

-143 HINNKRLFVPTG
+143 NIDNKRLFVPTG
-155 LTFIMWSIGASVILF
+155 TTFIIWSVGSSIILF
-170 SIAIIFLRGQVRPIL
+170 SIAIIFLRRQVRPII

-196 GREASNYNIEGATEV
+196 GREVSNYNIEGATEI
-211 RIAGRAFQAMRHRI
+211 RLAGRAFQSMRHRI

-252 QLAMIDT
+252 QLEMLDS
-259 NQNIQ
+259 NQDIKK
-264 MDFEKELV
+264 DFENELL
-272 ELEKMIDGYLDF
+272 ELENMIDGYLEF
-284 ARNDREEQMVDASLF
+284 ARNEREEEMVDASLF

-307 SSDPNGKKIYI
+307 SSDPDGKYI
-318 AIPPDNLPIFPIQVQ
+318 FIASPPEKLPIFPIQVQ

-338 LINLFTNAIRYAGK
+338 LINLLTNSTRYASK
-352 ASVQIQIFDDHSEII
+352 TNVQMQIFDDHSEII

-379 REEVVLPFTRLESS
+379 RDEVVLPFIRLENS
-393 RNSKTGGTGL
+393 RNTKTGGTGL
-403 GLSIAKNAALTH
+403 GLSIAKNAALSH

>member
-1 MRLRNITPKSLFGR
+1 MRLRDITPKSLFGR

-29 ISVTIFYERHW
+29 ISVIIFYERHW

-52 KDLGLLIDELG
+52 KDVGLLIDELG
-63 NTPSNDQRALSALR
+63 NEPSKDQRALSAIR

-91 GILKPNQS
+91 GILQPNQ
-99 FNIQFKNFRTA
+99 IIEPEFKNFRNS
-110 LEARIKEPFY
+110 LQDRIKEPFY
-120 LSTIDN
+120 LSTLEN
-126 SRQFYI
+126 SRQFYV
-132 DIQLANGIVRM
+132 DIQLGNGIVRM
-143 HINNKRLFVPTG
+143 HIDNKRLFVPTA

-170 SIAIIFLRGQVRPIL
+170 SIAIIFLRRQVRPIL

-196 GREASNYNIEGATEV
+196 GRDVDSFSVEGATEV

-225 NKQISERTSLLAG
+225 NKQISERTALLAG

-252 QLAMIDT
+252 QLAVMEI
-259 NQNIQ
+259 QNNTKIE
-264 MDFEKELV
+264 FEKELK
-272 ELEKMIDGYLDF
+272 ELEEMIDGYLEF
-284 ARNDREEQMVDASLF
+284 ARDDREEQMVDASIF
-299 KLLQQAAK
+299 KLLQQASK
-307 SSDPNGKKIYI
+307 TSDPNGDKINI
-318 AIPPDNLPIFPIQVQ
+318 LPPNNNIPIFPVQVQ

-338 LINLFTNAIRYAGK
+338 LTNLLTNAIRYAGK
-352 ASVQIQIFDDHSEII
+352 ATAQIQIFDDHSEII

-379 REEVVLPFTRLESS
+379 RAEVILPFTRLENS

-403 GLSIAKNAALTH
+403 GLSIANNSALNH

-430 VRFLL
+430 VRLLL

>member
-1 MRLRNITPKSLFGR
+1 MRLRDITPKSLFGR

-29 ISVTIFYERHW
+29 ISVSIFYERHW

-63 NTPSNDQRALSALR
+63 NEPSKDQRALSAIR

-85 FYWLDG
+85 FYWLEG
-91 GILKPNQS
+91 GILQPNQT
-99 FNIQFKNFRTA
+99 IEPQFKNFRNS
-110 LEARIKEPFY
+110 LQARIKEPFY
-120 LSTIDN
+120 LSTIEN
-126 SRQFYI
+126 SRQFYV
-132 DIQLANGIVRM
+132 DIQLGNGIVRM
-143 HINNKRLFVPTG
+143 NIDNKRLFVPTG
-155 LTFIMWSIGASVILF
+155 ITFIMWSIGASVILF

-196 GREASNYNIEGATEV
+196 GRDVDSFSIEGATEV

-252 QLAMIDT
+252 QLAVIEIEDNT
-259 NQNIQ
+259 KIE
-264 MDFEKELV
+264 FEKELL
-272 ELEKMIDGYLDF
+272 ELEEMIDGYLEF
-284 ARNDREEQMVDASLF
+284 ARDDREEQMVDASLF
-299 KLLQQAAK
+299 KLLQQA
-307 SSDPNGKKIYI
+307 SITSDPSGDKINI
-318 AIPPDNLPIFPIQVQ
+318 LPPNDNIPIFPIQVQ

-338 LINLFTNAIRYAGK
+338 LTNLLTNAIRYAGK
-352 ASVQIQIFDDHSEII
+352 ATAQIQIFDDHSEVI

-379 REEVVLPFTRLESS
+379 RAEVILPFTRLENS

-403 GLSIAKNAALTH
+403 GLSIAKNSALNH

-430 VRFLL
+430 VRLLL

>member
-1 MRLRNITPKSLFGR
+1 MRLRDITPKSLFGR

-29 ISVTIFYERHW
+29 ISVSIFYERHW

-63 NTPSNDQRALSALR
+63 NEPSKDQRALSAIR

-85 FYWLDG
+85 FYWLEG
-91 GILKPNQS
+91 GILQPNQT
-99 FNIQFKNFRTA
+99 IEPQFKNFRNS
-110 LEARIKEPFY
+110 LQARIKEPFY
-120 LSTIDN
+120 LSTIEN
-126 SRQFYI
+126 SRQFYV
-132 DIQLANGIVRM
+132 DIQLGNGIVRM
-143 HINNKRLFVPTG
+143 NIDNKRLFVPTG
-155 LTFIMWSIGASVILF
+155 ITFIMWSIGASVILF

-196 GREASNYNIEGATEV
+196 GRDVDSFSIEGATEV

-252 QLAMIDT
+252 QLAIIEINDDT
-259 NQNIQ
+259 KVE
-264 MDFEKELV
+264 FEKELL
-272 ELEKMIDGYLDF
+272 ELEEMIDGYLQF
-284 ARNDREEQMVDASLF
+284 ARDDREEQMVDASLF
-299 KLLQQAAK
+299 KLLQQASK
-307 SSDPNGKKIYI
+307 TSDPSGDKINI
-318 AIPPDNLPIFPIQVQ
+318 LPPNNNIPIFPIQVQ

-338 LINLFTNAIRYAGK
+338 LTNLLTNAIRYAGK
-352 ASVQIQIFDDHSEII
+352 ATAQIQIFDDHSEII

-379 REEVVLPFTRLESS
+379 RAEVILPFTRLENS

-403 GLSIAKNAALTH
+403 GLSIAKNSALNH

-430 VRFLL
+430 VRLLL